1 MTRPSTERTS
11 DWLRPVDDDEDD
23 GFLSGP
29 DDAEA
34 KACLDDGNRSTLNLV
49 PEALPVYMTIHRVRR
64 LVLASIDDPYT
75 LEHFRDPKMNALVV
89 RPLVDRLY
97 NPNDISTVYCLLAN
111 RVSFLRDQS
120 KTVHQSV
127 NVARATL
134 CELLASRVLRRFHE
148 DNPGPKGLLLLAH
161 ILVEGFDPFQGAPD
175 VAKRRSRGRR
185 SQPSR
190 WPGQEDSANEKKV
203 TALELAILSESKTF
217 ISSSACQRAVDAVHD
232 GEIVYTPQSF
242 MDILPDHYK
251 RRPISLYDPRK
262 APLLNHHR
270 LIVPRTRNLIE
281 LLQFVILLGLYV
293 MTMVSRHSE
302 FNPWEFAFIIYSAG
316 WVLEKLA
323 AIIEHGWEVHAQNLW
338 AFLDIT
344 FTSIFGAYL
353 LARLCD
359 LLLDQLHSGWGLP
372 ILCIAA
378 PIMLTR
384 VAFNLLPNNIVFI
397 SLHAMMRDFTVL
409 TFLAT
414 WCFTGFLLALQWLVA
429 AGNDGREEFSWVVV
443 GKWMLWIWFGLDGEG
458 IEESVRFHTIL
469 GPALMI
475 SFAFLGNTLF
485 LTILIAMLTN
495 TFSKIIAD
503 ETAEIQFR
511 RAVLTFE
518 GVKSDSIFAYPPPF
532 NIIALVVLLPLKL
545 VASAR
550 VFHVIN
556 VALIRTLNFFTLL
569 LISFSERRRF
579 AAQTSKAK
587 KPSKWQF
594 MSFSPYADVQAVFK
608 AAPPPDIADVIDQLD
623 PLSEV
628 PILEDDLMPTMLG
641 DNPRSK
647 LRRWRLLKEET
658 TMPAEESVFEGGEG
672 RPGHSRAPSVVVS
685 ACPSPRPCPS
695 PVPNKEG

>member
-1 MTRPSTERTS
+1 
-11 DWLRPVDDDEDD
+11 
-23 GFLSGP
+23 
-29 DDAEA
+29 
-34 KACLDDGNRSTLNLV
+34 
-49 PEALPVYMTIHRVRR
+49 
-64 LVLASIDDPYT
+64 
-75 LEHFRDPKMNALVV
+75 MNALVV

-97 NPNDISTVYCLLAN
+97 DPNDYSVVYCLLAN

-148 DNPGPKGLLLLAH
+148 ENPGPQGLLLLAH
-161 ILVEGFDPFQGAPD
+161 ILIEGFDPFQGAPAH
-175 VAKRRSRGRR
+175 VTRRGRNGGG
-185 SQPSR
+185 SQSQRPASEKK
-190 WPGQEDSANEKKV
+190 GGNEKKI
-203 TALELAILSESKTF
+203 TAFELAILSESKTF

-232 GEIVYTPQSF
+232 GQIIYTPQSF

-270 LIVPRTRNLIE
+270 LIVPRTRNTIE
-281 LLQFVILLGLYV
+281 LFQFVILLGLYV
-293 MTMVSRHSE
+293 MTMISRHSE
-302 FNPWEFAFIIYSAG
+302 LNVWEFAFVVYSAG
-316 WVLEKLA
+316 WLLEKFA

-338 AFLDIT
+338 AFLDMT
-344 FTSIFGAYL
+344 FAAIFGAYL
-353 LARLCD
+353 VARLSD
-359 LLLDQLHSGWGLP
+359 LLLDQLHAGWGLP

-397 SLHAMMRDFTVL
+397 SLHAMMKDFTIL

-429 AGNDGREEFSWVVV
+429 AGNDGREEFSWIVV

-458 IEESVRFHTIL
+458 IEESVRFHTVL

-532 NIIALVVLLPLKL
+532 NILALLLLLPLKL
-545 VASAR
+545 VTSAR
-550 VFHVIN
+550 VFHVVN
-556 VALIRTLNFFTLL
+556 VALIRTLNLATLL
-569 LISFSERRRF
+569 FIGLMERRRF
-579 AAQTSKAK
+579 AAQDARSSKMGGSGGK
-587 KPSKWQF
+587 RPSKWQF
-594 MSFSPYADVQAVFK
+594 MGFSPYGDVQAVFR
-608 AAPPPDIADVIDQLD
+608 AAPPPDIADVIEQLD
-623 PLSEV
+623 PIAEV
-628 PILEDDLMPTMLG
+628 PILEDDLMPTMSG

-647 LRRWRLLKEET
+647 LRRWRMLNQDVDRGGIASVGET
-658 TMPAEESVFEGGEG
+658 
-672 RPGHSRAPSVVVS
+672 PGQSRLNS
-685 ACPSPRPCPS
+685 ACPSPLPR
-695 PVPNKEG
+695 

>member
-1 MTRPSTERTS
+1 MARQSSERAN
-11 DWLRPVDDDEDD
+11 DWLRPVDDDEDEA
-23 GFLSGP
+23 FLSGP
-29 DDAEA
+29 EDAEA
-34 KACLDDGNRSTLNLV
+34 KGCLDDANMPSLNLS
-49 PEALPVYMTIHRVRR
+49 PESLPIYMTIHRVRR

-75 LEHFRDPKMNALVV
+75 LEHFKDPKMNALVV

-97 NPNDISTVYCLLAN
+97 NPDDISVVYCLLAN

-120 KTVHQSV
+120 KEVHQSV
-127 NVARATL
+127 NMARATL
-134 CELLASRVLRRFHE
+134 CELLASRVLRRYHE
-148 DNPGPKGLLLLAH
+148 DNPGPQGLLLLAH
-161 ILVEGFDPFQGAPD
+161 ILVEGFDPFQGAPAH
-175 VAKRRSRGRR
+175 VTRRGHRSR
-185 SQPSR
+185 SQPQLSSEGHR
-190 WPGQEDSANEKKV
+190 RNEKKV
-203 TALELAILSESKTF
+203 TAFELAILSESKIF
-217 ISSSACQRAVDAVHD
+217 ISSTACQRAVDAVHN
-232 GEIVYTPQSF
+232 GQIIYTPQSL

-251 RRPISLYDPRK
+251 RRPISLYDHRK
-262 APLLNHHR
+262 APFLNHHR
-270 LIVPRTRNLIE
+270 LIVPRTRNMIE
-281 LLQFVILLGLYV
+281 LFQFITLLCLYV

-302 FNPWEFAFIIYSAG
+302 LNIWEFAFIVYSAG
-316 WVLEKLA
+316 WLLEKFA

-338 AFLDIT
+338 AFLDLT
-344 FTSIFGAYL
+344 FAGIFGAYL
-353 LARLCD
+353 AGRLYD
-359 LLLDQLHSGWGLP
+359 FLLDQLHNGLGLA

-397 SLHAMMRDFTVL
+397 SLHAMMKDFTIL

-429 AGNDGREEFSWVVV
+429 AGNDGREEFSWIVV

-532 NIIALVVLLPLKL
+532 NIVALMVLLPLKL
-545 VASAR
+545 VTSAR
-550 VFHVIN
+550 VFHTIN
-556 VALIRTLNFFTLL
+556 VALIRTLNIVTLIFVHL
-569 LISFSERRRF
+569 VERRRF
-579 AAQTSKAK
+579 AAQTAKTVTK

-594 MSFSPYADVQAVFK
+594 MSFSPYGDVQAVFK
-608 AAPPPDIADVIDQLD
+608 AAPPPDIADTIEQLD

-628 PILEDDLMPTMLG
+628 PILEDDLMPTMMG

-647 LRRWRLLKEET
+647 LRRWRMLNQDMAKGS
-658 TMPAEESVFEGGEG
+658 PVIGDK
-672 RPGHSRAPSVVVS
+672 PGHDIANGGRAP
-685 ACPSPRPCPS
+685 PSS
-695 PVPNKEG
+695 KN

>member
-1 MTRPSTERTS
+1 MTRSSSERTG
-11 DWLRPVDDDEDD
+11 DWLRPVDDEEDEA
-23 GFLSGP
+23 FLSGP
-29 DDAEA
+29 EDAEA
-34 KACLDDGNRSTLNLV
+34 KGCLDDGNRSTLNLV
-49 PEALPVYMTIHRVRR
+49 PDVLPVYMTIHRVRR

-97 NPNDISTVYCLLAN
+97 NPDDISVVYCLMAN

-134 CELLASRVLRRFHE
+134 CELLASRILRRFHE

-161 ILVEGFDPFQGAPD
+161 ILVEGFDPFQGAPET
-175 VAKRRSRGRR
+175 VQRRGRGRTSKPQR
-185 SQPSR
+185 SD
-190 WPGQEDSANEKKV
+190 QENNGNEKKV

-281 LLQFVILLGLYV
+281 LLQFTILLGLYV

-302 FNPWEFAFIIYSAG
+302 FNPWEFAFIIYTAG
-316 WVLEKLA
+316 WVLEKVA

-353 LARLCD
+353 LARLSD

-532 NIIALVVLLPLKL
+532 NIVALVILLPLKL

-550 VFHVIN
+550 VFHIIN

-569 LISFSERRRF
+569 LISFFERRRF
-579 AAQTSKAK
+579 AAQSSKTK

-594 MSFSPYADVQAVFK
+594 MSFSPYGDVQAVFR

-647 LRRWRLLKEET
+647 LRRWRLLKRET
-658 TMPAEESVFEGGEG
+658 TMPEGSVVDAGEE
-672 RPGHSRAPSVVVS
+672 RPGHSRAPSVVIS
-685 ACPSPRPCPS
+685 ACPSP
-695 PVPNKEG
+695 VIKEG